1 MKDAD
6 KTKKQLIN
14 ELRKLRQRIS
24 ELETSE
30 ARFKRVNSEEKS
42 RTFMETAS
50 DLMHIA
56 DKDGNF
62 AHVNESMARTLGY
75 CKEEMVGM
83 HITQVLSKE
92 ALEEDFKSTKGEIS
106 LETAWVTKDGK
117 EIYGELSFA
126 ENYRITQ

>member
-1 MKDAD
+1 
-6 KTKKQLIN
+6 
-14 ELRKLRQRIS
+14 
-24 ELETSE
+24 
-30 ARFKRVNSEEKS
+30 
-42 RTFMETAS
+42 METAS

-75 CKEEMVGM
+75 SKEEMVGM

-106 LETAWVTKDGK
+106 LETAWVTKDGE

-126 ENYRITQ
+126 ENYRITEWEDRVN